1 MKKNLIFGLTLVA
14 ALVLTGCKSKE
25 SNYRKAYERA
35 KADELAQQTDSEP
48 VSITPV
54 VAPVAA
60 QPVAAAAADDNT
72 TVREERLDV
81 MNGGTL
87 KAYNV
92 VCGSFENP
100 NNANNLRNT
109 LVNAGYSAQVA
120 FSPEKHRYRVI
131 ATTHDDKA
139 SAITSRNQLRGTY
152 PDAWILYRTY

>member
-1 MKKNLIFGLTLVA
+1 MKKNLIFGLTIVA
-14 ALVLTGCKSKE
+14 ALALLGCKSKE

-35 KADELAQQTDSEP
+35 KAAELAQQTDTEP

-54 VAPVAA
+54 VAPVAT
-60 QPVAAAAADDNT
+60 QPATPTATDDNT

-120 FSPEKHRYRVI
+120 FSPDNNRYRVI
-131 ATTHDDKA
+131 ATTFDDKA
-139 SAITSRNQLRGTY
+139 SAVSSRNLLRKTY